1 MFELIQGL
9 RYLINKRKIGKEPFT
24 GNLQEDGSEDTDM
37 ERIETKF
44 NEQLQKYTKMYK
56 TYAAG
61 ASQMSPED
69 EKLVKQIF
77 KKPIT
82 N

>member
-44 NEQLQKYTKMYK
+44 NEQLQKYTKM
-56 TYAAG
+56 
-61 ASQMSPED
+61 
-69 EKLVKQIF
+69 
-77 KKPIT
+77 
-82 N
+82 